1 MIPTRTIDQAFSA
14 LFSVSRP
21 FSEHLTKRE
30 DDQLRDKYDHN
41 SFFYEGQPS
50 VEEVRQALVYQKA
63 RRDAFLKLEG
73 YTPLEQSFGMEGE
86 ETLTMLLPE
95 NADLS
100 AWKTNPAVSIEAP
113 DFDQLEQNELKY
125 YGPLYGEDFTLRN
138 NRRLREKL
146 TYHGAYLDGKLA
158 GSCYTWSA
166 GGYTCLDGL
175 LVDSDFRH
183 QYVASTL
190 LKALAEQAKREGKI
204 LYLHAD
210 PEDTPKDMYAKMGF
224 QVVDRV
230 YEYLCTDFTRLQ
242 LD

>member
-1 MIPTRTIDQAFSA
+1 MIPTRTTDQAFSA

-30 DDQLRDKYDHN
+30 DDRLRDKYDHN

-50 VEEVRQALVYQKA
+50 VEEVRQALAYQKA

-113 DFDQLEQNELKY
+113 DFDQLEQNEL
-125 YGPLYGEDFTLRN
+125 N
-138 NRRLREKL
+138 
-146 TYHGAYLDGKLA
+146 YHGAYLDGKLA